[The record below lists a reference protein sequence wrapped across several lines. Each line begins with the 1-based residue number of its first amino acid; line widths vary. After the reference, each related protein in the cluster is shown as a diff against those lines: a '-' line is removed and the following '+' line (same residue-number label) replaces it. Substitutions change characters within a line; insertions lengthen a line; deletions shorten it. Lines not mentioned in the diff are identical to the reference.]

1 MENVVAVGPAATGLR
16 AVPFNRN
23 AGMIRLTRLNDRPF
37 ILNAEQIKTIE
48 QTPDTMITLLTGEHV
63 VVREKMEEVVLRAI
77 EYGRALR
84 AFQSA

>member
-1 MENVVAVGPAATGLR
+1 
-16 AVPFNRN
+16 
-23 AGMIRLTRLNDRPF
+23 MIRLTRLNDRPF